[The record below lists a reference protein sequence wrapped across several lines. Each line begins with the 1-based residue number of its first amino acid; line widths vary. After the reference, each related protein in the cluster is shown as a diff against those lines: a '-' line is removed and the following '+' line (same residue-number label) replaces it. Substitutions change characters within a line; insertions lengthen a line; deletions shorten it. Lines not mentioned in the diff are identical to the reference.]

1 MCMLAI
7 PGLDFESIRTIVARS
22 VGLLLALCAHTAR
35 QAARAA
41 SSAERRAMSMSSLLC
56 FPIDDAPDQS
66 RAQPFTRVGSSIPV
80 AVRVVKRTIDIVVAL
95 FGLLVTAALLP
106 LVALAIR
113 VDSRGP
119 VFYRQKRAAGMG
131 VRVGSGHSQFA
142 SFDMLKFRSMRVD
155 AEKET
160 GVVLAGENDS
170 RVTKVGR
177 FLRKTRLDELPQ
189 LWNVLIGDMSLVG
202 PRPERPELLENLAL
216 AIPFFE
222 ERMRDCKPGIT
233 GLAQISLGYTGRAP
247 RGSAVAQMDDCLA
260 NPFKLANADGS
271 EADDMRT
278 KLLFD
283 LAYVASLEHF
293 RAFLSTELMIILKTP
308 WVMVRGLGR

>member
-1 MCMLAI
+1 
-7 PGLDFESIRTIVARS
+7 
-22 VGLLLALCAHTAR
+22 
-35 QAARAA
+35 
-41 SSAERRAMSMSSLLC
+41 MSMSSSYL
-56 FPIDDAPDQS
+56 PIDGTLDQDRV
-66 RAQPFTRVGSSIPV
+66 RALVRIPSGV
-80 AVRVVKRTIDIVVAL
+80 PLAVRTVKRGIDIVTAIL
-95 FGLLVTAALLP
+95 GLLVTAALFP
-106 LVALAIR
+106 FVILAIR
-113 VDSRGP
+113 LDSAGP
-119 VFYRQKRAAGMG
+119 VFYRQKRAAGLG
-131 VRVGSGHSQFA
+131 AGSATAGCQFA

-160 GVVLAGENDS
+160 GAILAGENDL
-170 RVTKVGR
+170 RVTRVGR

-189 LWNVLIGDMSLVG
+189 LWNVLVGDMSLVG
-202 PRPERPELLENLAL
+202 PRPERPELFENLAL

-247 RGSAVAQMDDCLA
+247 RGSVVAQMDDCLV

-293 RAFLSTELMIILKTP
+293 RSFIATELMIILKTP
-308 WVMVRGLGR
+308 WVMARGLGR

>member
-1 MCMLAI
+1 
-7 PGLDFESIRTIVARS
+7 
-22 VGLLLALCAHTAR
+22 
-35 QAARAA
+35 
-41 SSAERRAMSMSSLLC
+41 MSMSSLLC

-66 RAQPFTRVGSSIPV
+66 RAQAHVRVAPGIPL
-80 AVRVVKRTIDIVVAL
+80 AVRVVKRTIDIVMAL
-95 FGLLVTAALLP
+95 LGLLVTGALLP
-106 LVALAIR
+106 FIMLAIR
-113 VDSRGP
+113 FDSPGP
-119 VFYRQKRAAGMG
+119 VFYRQKRAAGVG
-131 VRVGSGHSQFA
+131 VRTGDGHCQFA

-160 GVVLAGENDS
+160 GAILAGENDL
-170 RVTKVGR
+170 RVTRVGR

-202 PRPERPELLENLAL
+202 PRPERPELFENLAL

-247 RGSAVAQMDDCLA
+247 RGSAVAQMDDCLV

-293 RAFLSTELMIILKTP
+293 WAFLGTELTIILQTP